1 MSNTKLMH
9 TQIILIATH
18 TVAHDI
24 AWFKDFHIKVGIKNT
39 LASVTSQL
47 HTLGE
52 VISKHKQLDKQ

>member
-9 TQIILIATH
+9 TFILIATH

-39 LASVTSQL
+39 LASVTS
-47 HTLGE
+47 
-52 VISKHKQLDKQ
+52 